1 MNGGTVDGPKRRPPH
16 LTVQDA
22 LVNHL
27 AVPVRLPQ
35 QQDINIANVEAA
47 LLERV
52 ILAAKTMRQSSHH
65 LLWESVGRSLK
76 ASANVAPCGRLDR
89 SVLVNELRHVTSI
102 ASLDFLIIYVRG
114 QNAAVFI
121 YRDDRKDVVFEIFE
135 ASPKSESVLAAEDV
149 LTWDFPG
156 GAISVPHTRFTDEG
170 FLNHLAEFLDTASH
184 AEPTKEFAAS
194 AVKAGSSHVEVR
206 GTPDPSLISSMLA
219 ALLEAN
225 GRRVAPAVLRKRVRD
240 DVCFSSGMPWRRLPL
255 WLILRVC
262 VRRFLGIGLGERIGR
277 IEYKFFIALVLSN
290 LLQEV
295 AETSSPDRV
304 SHLKAKLS
312 MRLVKLD
319 TDHHNVQGDT
329 ERACFEQL
337 FRDLEPLFTRSVQLA
352 SNHLTTSWARF
363 IKSTTRAVP
372 ELPRRATEDDM
383 KMNLLHSG
391 VYLHGAMDRWRQ
403 ACRDPRRASAR
414 PHVDAKQH
422 LSNFPVP
429 YFTLSS
435 LERQAEERCKETPD
449 IPNVE
454 MLDSRCRSLSRLM
467 LDYLSKLGSHYDGYI
482 EQKSIAIL
490 TVMELWVQLD
500 YATCV
505 RFPLLADF
513 HPLFVPSSLDVLY
526 LPKYSDMQRLESIQD
541 YLRRRIDSCTEGQ
554 FTIFED
560 PQPGC
565 FAHRYFDTAPDSAR
579 LQEIREDITRQAQ
592 RDRKIKE
599 QEWERKSCA
608 FERMSKEVQIGT
620 CLLTDGD
627 QPDAFGYQIPPSHS
641 PNCPRCYTRT
651 AMDRMRIDIVEDPLP
666 EDETMQ
672 KIVVF
677 ELGVFD
683 GAATF
688 TTYRDTTWAIVTHL
702 ASMSTDRGVSPRC
715 TIHSYAGLL
724 KFASQSPYD
733 VVLASTTK
741 SFLATHYRTVPFPVA
756 LEDLLKPNGLRYT
769 YYDQLS
775 EVYPSRSSVIVR
787 RPSFAHHCRLPLA
800 NTPFSAISQ
809 AFPADKPGP
818 SSYEVV
824 ASQASCPQGL
834 NMHEFLAFQ
843 TLLSG
848 ISRRWISLL
857 AELGSSNL
865 NFSSEA
871 TLILVR
877 FVALQAGPLGDTDDS
892 LRVVHGILREES
904 FGRKL
909 LQQLS
914 QRLTSISTNWREV
927 FVMDTIITLA
937 LRLYELTNE
946 CSHAV
951 HFKALHLL
959 GSARQIALGWMT
971 LLREETRNEKDADTA
986 RRVQQ
991 YAVWA
996 ALLCRRTF
1004 AIHVDQHTTLDT
1016 ESLGTFVECSITLQ
1030 NNLPGNINSFP
1041 SLLKEAVIAN
1051 FKLGYRLQPLVM
1063 RSIETEPIAFISV
1076 LSPFWPPAKDA
1087 QPDVLTN
1094 KANYPGWVS
1103 FDATITTSEGTKM
1116 RTQTISYHITQGLLL
1131 VEGVPVGKLPSG
1143 HQKDPQLTALLGNQS
1158 FLTCPSFLP
1167 DMTYLLS
1174 IKPEDHEIHV
1184 GSLNGAL
1191 VVRARKNGRILEL
1204 IDKNV
1209 FGTQSSFDLPGPLL
1223 ADCFHWLDLATGVL
1237 EVRPASLRWHSRSSN
1252 WHLELKTG
1260 SCYRT
1265 IPMPHSLR
1273 QQTMTK
1279 FGTCPASLE
1288 LRLVNPHVPL
1298 FHRVARIVEG
1308 VEARQQIIVSQ
1319 PTLMGRGLDVELRG
1333 IQLRLYVTKKRLY
1346 CRQLDSI
1353 IDPCQSIGT
1362 WNGLRSM
1369 LVFKH
1374 VQSNVRTALVPLGD
1388 LKVERTGPY
1397 VQVGVHASNSDV
1409 GKFVVNEMLGRMECA
1424 PEPTLI
1430 LKKAELHA
1438 MTSFV
1443 LPDTLTG
1450 RTGTEEA
1457 LAILTSGAAQP
1468 WQPLRVPQLRILKSL
1483 TNLTPKRAYYPD
1495 ESIKTLKTEHW
1506 NPSLTPSIQHED
1518 FMGVVDGIFARS
1530 ERLRQFFNPPIPGSL
1545 VLTPAGPVS
1554 PTSAT
1559 DPLLELQEEIRNIQ
1573 TLQEEIGNIQTANC
1587 WHLTAR
1593 ASLRRRR
1600 HHRQLPLHASERPP
1614 QDKEYI
1620 SRDRATVANM
1630 AYSNVLEIVS
1640 LIRMWPQKVKTAQ
1653 NLARLLSESSSIK
1666 GFDAAFDSVLLTDR
1680 IGMDVARHWGSLI
1693 VSAKS
1698 QAANKSALMFLFAG
1712 ASFRF
1717 DAKMDL
1723 IRAILG
1729 FAMYE
1734 ELQTLP
1740 TPAYSEF
1747 NWFRIGEVPTPGWLL
1762 PIIRPFA
1769 VPPSKDEA
1777 SDQLREFLSAK
1788 DRRKIKEADAK
1799 HEKLAQEDC
1808 ARVTKSLLAQW
1819 PCATPSIEG
1828 LDDCV
1833 LVDLDGALKGL
1844 RKEWSRMFQNLELS
1858 NYLALV
1864 EGLLQKRQT
1873 NERFVLPTQPSPG
1886 QTWATRAA
1894 SNELPSLKDDLMRRP
1909 FRNSSK
1915 YQRHVT
1921 STASATFPN
1930 DRWNHER
1937 NRKFGFMAPAHY
1949 RDGDRPFPMA
1959 PTGPRSSRG
1968 SDQHVATRR
1977 GAAGASK
1984 TIDELEIIV
1993 RDSMH
1998 FCSGSLVREQYA
2010 HELLQSIDSLK
2021 RRDAQDSTP
2030 SFPESPRH
2038 RDTKALV
2045 DDVRQAFAAIC
2056 SSFSSPQNW
2065 DSERRVKWLEYG
2077 RLWPVVTP
2085 TTVLQQIGSIN
2096 KTTFGSGTKEAIIHY
2111 GLAMTSLQR
2120 QQRLNT
2126 LANRFWGKT
2135 THHQDLRYKEEQQN
2149 TGHSNWDPADYP
2161 DWLLLEIES
2170 NLLIRPDQIDV
2181 ALATISPRTGTN
2193 SVLQLNMGRGKTSCI
2208 IPMVAALLSND
2219 SLTRVIVP
2227 KALLQQT
2234 AQLLQSRLG
2243 GLLNRELAHVP
2254 FSRRSPTDV
2263 ANIKAYGALHRD
2275 LMKNSG
2281 VMICLPE
2288 HVLSFALSG
2297 LQRVLDNRV
2306 NEAALMVKTQS
2317 WLKSVCRDILDESD
2331 YTLSARTQLIYPSG
2345 TRITLDGHPHRWVV
2359 AEKVLQLV
2367 DLHLHSLAIAFPESI
2382 EVVRRSGGG
2391 YPIVYFLRTDVE
2403 TELTRRLIRDICI
2416 GNGAIL
2422 PDVGLTKIDRRCI
2435 KEFISSIKVRESTL
2449 AHIRGL
2455 CPDKL
2460 HIRQTVYLLRGLL
2473 VNRILLSCL
2482 RKKWNVEYGLHPLRD
2497 PVAVPYTA
2505 KGVPSE
2511 QSEWGHPDCCVL
2523 LTCLA
2528 FYYNGVTQTQLT
2540 QALEHVLK
2548 SDDPAAAYDRW
2559 TQTTKGFP
2567 DSLREWSSINV
2578 DDHLQLEAIWKAVRY
2593 NVVVIDYFLNNLVFA
2608 QHAKQFQLKLQSSGW
2623 DLPLFATSIDAPSGK
2638 AQFRGTTR
2646 TLTTGF
2652 SGTNDNRTMLPLNI
2666 EQQDLDGLRH
2676 TNAEVLTYLLSPRNR
2691 NYQVIEGIDGRRL
2704 SEEGFLKLLVRYR
2717 IRILIDAGAQ
2727 ILEMS
2732 NETVARRWLE
2742 LTEDAPAAL
2751 YFDESNKPWMIS
2763 RIGTKTPL
2771 LASAYADDLSQCLV
2785 YLDEAHTRGTDLKL
2799 PPTAKGALT
2808 LGLGQSKDKT
2818 VQAAMRLRQLGQ
2830 TQAVVWF
2837 APPEVHSSILDLQK
2851 KSTGSTLDSSDVIR
2865 WLLSNTCDGLEQLQ
2879 PLYYAQGM
2887 DFSRRVQAAV
2897 DNPSFLTDQRQRQ
2910 RYVACIRQE
2919 ESQTLRDLYEPK
2931 AKTKVTGL
2939 KGASEPS
2946 IASFV
2951 SQLNSQKA
2959 TFRDTGHAVHAS
2971 VLQEQEREVAIEVAY
2986 EVESVRQ
2993 VKKPP
2998 RLSPLTFPGL
3008 HPDLEMFAQTGRLAQ
3023 TSVSCR
3029 RALAFISDTH
3039 VGRMSGVSQKG
3050 PGQLLISTEFQR
3062 AVKQQQYDG
3071 YQNDGC
3077 LRPVNWIL
3085 WSQSTETAIVIIP
3098 EEAELLLP
3106 IVRSTNSPTWILT
3119 YAAPVTRKMLHFNR
3133 LDYYAIPDLPD
3144 NWKAPTW
3151 LTVELGIFAGRL
3163 YFEWDEYSVL
3173 CQLAGLDPS
3182 SNSQEDWEDDGD
3194 GDGDEEEGAAISQMD
3209 GAMSNL
3215 DQGGQGGLGTKSAAI
3230 ATKPLVFLQD
3240 WLALRR
3246 RGQDFVHTPM
3256 GHVTQS
3262 KPLHAEHSFFRK
3274 NEDWEEAA
3282 AGARKPY
3289 APITKRVAVA
3299 TSPGGA
3305 EEEFD
3310 GIDEMVY
3317 APEDDIDSDSDDE
3330 IEYHED
3336 EMFSASDDEKL
3347 DGGANGRREVS
3358 PAISSGSS
3366 DVVPA
3371 RRPGVS
3377 SRGSRG
3383 RGGVRRGR

>member
-1 MNGGTVDGPKRRPPH
+1 MNRGMADGGNRRQPH
-16 LTVQDA
+16 LMVQDA

-27 AVPVRLPQ
+27 AMPVRLPQ
-35 QQDINIANVEAA
+35 QQDANIANVEAA

-52 ILAAKTMRQSSHH
+52 ILAAKTMRQGSHH
-65 LLWESVGRSLK
+65 LLWESIGRSLK
-76 ASANVAPCGRLDR
+76 ASANVASCGRLDR
-89 SVLVNELRHVTSI
+89 SALINELRHVTSV
-102 ASLDFLIIYVRG
+102 ASSDFLIIYVRG
-114 QNAAVFI
+114 QNAAIFI

-156 GAISVPHTRFTDEG
+156 GAISVPHTRFTDKD
-170 FLNHLAEFLDTASH
+170 FLNHLVEFLDTASH
-184 AEPTKEFAAS
+184 AEPTKAFAAS
-194 AVKAGSSHVEVR
+194 AVKAGSSHVEIR
-206 GTPDPSLISSMLA
+206 DTPDPSLISSMLA

-225 GRRVAPAVLRKRVRD
+225 GRRIAPPVLRKRVRD
-240 DVCFSSGMPWRRLPL
+240 DVCFTSGMPWRRLPL

-295 AETSSPDRV
+295 LDTSSPDRI

-319 TDHHNVQGDT
+319 TDHHNAQGDT
-329 ERACFEQL
+329 DRARFEQL

-352 SNHLTTSWARF
+352 SNHLTSSWSGF
-363 IKSTTRAVP
+363 VMDTTRAVP

-414 PHVDAKQH
+414 PHDDSTQN
-422 LSNFPVP
+422 LSDLPLP
-429 YFTLSS
+429 YFKLSS
-435 LERQAEERCKETPD
+435 LECQAEKLCDQTPD
-449 IPNVE
+449 FANVE
-454 MLDSRCRSLSRLM
+454 MVGDRCRALSKLI
-467 LDYLSKLGSHYDGYI
+467 LDYLSNLGSHYDGYI

-490 TVMELWVQLD
+490 TVMELWIQLD
-500 YATCV
+500 YAACV
-505 RFPLLADF
+505 RFPLLSSF

-526 LPKYSDMQRLESIQD
+526 LPKHIDMQRLQGIQG
-541 YLRRRIDSCTEGQ
+541 YLRQRIDSCAESQ

-565 FAHRYFDTAPDSAR
+565 FAHEYFDAAPDSAR
-579 LQEIREDITRQAQ
+579 LQKIREDIMRHAE
-592 RDRKIKE
+592 RDRKEKE
-599 QEWERKSCA
+599 QEWERKSRA
-608 FERMSKEVQIGT
+608 FERMSKEVQVGT
-620 CLLTDGD
+620 CLFTDGD
-627 QPDAFGYQIPPSHS
+627 RLDAFGHQIPPRHH
-641 PNCPRCYTRT
+641 PNCPRCHTRT
-651 AMDRMRIDIVEDPLP
+651 TMDRMRIDIVEDPLP
-666 EDETMQ
+666 EDEIMQ

-683 GAATF
+683 GAAIF
-688 TTYRDTTWAIVTHL
+688 TTYRDITWAIVSQL
-702 ASMSTDRGVSPRC
+702 ASMSKDQGVPPRC
-715 TIHSYAGLL
+715 TIRSYTGLG
-724 KFASQSPYD
+724 KFNSQSQSD

-741 SFLATHYRTVPFPVA
+741 SFLATHYRTVPLPVA

-775 EVYPSRSSVIVR
+775 KLYPSRSSVIVR
-787 RPSFAHHCRLPLA
+787 HPSFAHHCRLPLA

-824 ASQASCPQGL
+824 TSQASCPQGL

-848 ISRRWISLL
+848 NARRWISLL

-871 TLILVR
+871 TLVLVR
-877 FVALQAGPLGDTDDS
+877 FVALQAGPLGDTDDT
-892 LRVVHGILREES
+892 LRVSHGILREES
-904 FGRKL
+904 FGCKL
-909 LQQLS
+909 LEQLS

-937 LRLYELTNE
+937 LRLYELTEE

-959 GSARQIALGWMT
+959 GSARQTALGWMT
-971 LLREETRNEKDADTA
+971 LLREETRNEKDADIA

-1004 AIHVDQHTTLDT
+1004 AIHADQLTTLDT
-1016 ESLGTFVECSITLQ
+1016 ESLGMFVECSITLQ
-1030 NNLPGNINSFP
+1030 NNLPSNINSFP
-1041 SLLKEAVIAN
+1041 SLLKEAVITN
-1051 FKLGYRLQPLVM
+1051 FKLGHRLQPLVL
-1063 RSIETEPIAFISV
+1063 RSIETEPVAFVSV

-1087 QPDVLTN
+1087 QPNGLTN
-1094 KANYPGWVS
+1094 QANQPGWVS
-1103 FDATITTSEGTKM
+1103 FNVTITASEDTRM
-1116 RTQTISYHITQGLLL
+1116 RMQIISYHITQGLLL
-1131 VEGVPVGKLPSG
+1131 VDSVPVGKLPSS

-1158 FLTCPSFLP
+1158 FLTYPSFLP

-1174 IKPEDHEIHV
+1174 IRPEDHEIHV
-1184 GSLNGAL
+1184 GFLNGTL
-1191 VVRARKNGRILEL
+1191 VVRARKNGKILEL
-1204 IDKNV
+1204 IDKNI
-1209 FGTQSSFDLPGPLL
+1209 FGTTSSFDLPGPLL
-1223 ADCFHWLDLATGVL
+1223 AECFHWLDLATGEL

-1260 SCYRT
+1260 RCYRT
-1265 IPMPHSLR
+1265 LPMPNFLR
-1273 QQTMTK
+1273 QQTMAK
-1279 FGTCPASLE
+1279 FGACPPFLE
-1288 LRLVNPHVPL
+1288 LRLVSPHVPL

-1308 VEARQQIIVSQ
+1308 VEARRQIIVSQ
-1319 PTLMGRGLDVELRG
+1319 PALVNRSLEVDLRG

-1346 CRQLDSI
+1346 CRQLDSV

-1374 VQSNVRTALVPLGD
+1374 IQSNVRTVLVPLGN
-1388 LKVERTGPY
+1388 LRVERTGPY
-1397 VQVGVHASNSDV
+1397 VQVRVDAPDSAV
-1409 GKFVVNEMLGRMECA
+1409 GKFVVNDMLGCMDCA

-1468 WQPLRVPQLRILKSL
+1468 WQPLGVPQLRILKSL
-1483 TNLTPKRAYYPD
+1483 TSLTPKRAYYPD

-1506 NPSLTPSIQHED
+1506 NIGLTPSIQHED
-1518 FMGVVDGIFARS
+1518 LMGVVDGIFARS
-1530 ERLRQFFNPPIPGSL
+1530 ERLRQFFNPPMHASL
-1545 VLTPAGPVS
+1545 ALPPAGPVS
-1554 PTSAT
+1554 SASPP
-1559 DPLLELQEEIRNIQ
+1559 DPLLAVQEEIRNIQ
-1573 TLQEEIGNIQTANC
+1573 TANS

-1600 HHRQLPLHASERPP
+1600 HHRQLPIHASERPP
-1614 QDKEYI
+1614 RDKEYI
-1620 SRDRATVANM
+1620 SRDRATVSNM

-1640 LIRMWPQKVKTAQ
+1640 LVRKWPQKMKTAQ
-1653 NLARLLSESSSIK
+1653 NLVRVLSESSSIK
-1666 GFDAAFDSVLLTDR
+1666 GFDTPFDSVLLTDR

-1698 QAANKSALMFLFAG
+1698 QASNKSALMFLFAG

-1734 ELQTLP
+1734 ELRTLP

-1747 NWFRIGEVPTPGWLL
+1747 DWFRIGEIPTPAWLL
-1762 PIIRPFA
+1762 PMIRPFA
-1769 VPPSKDEA
+1769 IPPPKDDAAE
-1777 SDQLREFLSAK
+1777 QLQQFLSAK
-1788 DRRKIKEADAK
+1788 DRRKLKEADAK
-1799 HEKLAQEDC
+1799 HKKLAQEHC
-1808 ARVTKSLLAQW
+1808 IRVTESLLAQW
-1819 PCATPSIEG
+1819 PCATPSIVG

-1833 LVDLDGALKGL
+1833 LVDIDGALNEL
-1844 RKEWSRMFQNLELS
+1844 RKEWARLFQNLELS
-1858 NYLALV
+1858 NHLALV
-1864 EGLLQKRQT
+1864 ESLLQKRQT
-1873 NERFVLPTQPSPG
+1873 GERFVLPTQPLPG
-1886 QTWATRAA
+1886 QTWAMRTAC
-1894 SNELPSLKDDLMRRP
+1894 NELPSLKEDLMRRP
-1909 FRNSSK
+1909 FRTPNK
-1915 YQRHVT
+1915 AQQRAKSPT
-1921 STASATFPN
+1921 SVIIPSE
-1930 DRWNHER
+1930 RWNHER
-1937 NRKFGFMAPAHY
+1937 NQKFGFTAPAHHH
-1949 RDGDRPFPMA
+1949 DGDRPFPME
-1959 PTGPRSSRG
+1959 PSGPRGFRV
-1968 SDQHVATRR
+1968 SDQHVARRR
-1977 GAAGASK
+1977 GAAAGSK

-1993 RDSMH
+1993 RDSMSH
-1998 FCSGSLVREQYA
+1998 CSGSLVREKYA
-2010 HELLQSIDSLK
+2010 HGLLQSIGSLK
-2021 RRDAQDSTP
+2021 RRDAHDSTP

-2045 DDVRQAFAAIC
+2045 NDVRQSFDAIC

-2065 DSERRVKWLEYG
+2065 ASERRIRWLEHG
-2077 RLWPVVTP
+2077 RLWPAVTP
-2085 TTVLQQIGSIN
+2085 ATVLQQIGSIN
-2096 KTTFGSGTKEAIIHY
+2096 KTTFGSGIKEAIIRY

-2120 QQRLNT
+2120 QQRLNA
-2126 LANRFWGKT
+2126 LANRTWVKV
-2135 THHQDLRYKEEQQN
+2135 THHQDLRYKEEQEN
-2149 TGHSNWDPADYP
+2149 TGHTNWDPAEYP

-2181 ALATISPRTGTN
+2181 ASATISPRTGTN

-2288 HVLSFALSG
+2288 HVLSFTLSG

-2306 NEAALMVKTQS
+2306 NEASLMVKTQS

-2367 DLHLHSLAIAFPESI
+2367 DLHLHSLAVVFPESI
-2382 EVVRRSGGG
+2382 EVVRRPGGG

-2403 TELTRRLIRDICI
+2403 IELTRRLTKDICI
-2416 GNGAIL
+2416 GNGGIL
-2422 PDVGLTKIDRRCI
+2422 PDAGLTKIDRRCI
-2435 KEFISSIKVRESTL
+2435 KEFISGIKIRESTL
-2449 AHIRGL
+2449 THIRGL

-2473 VNRILLSCL
+2473 VNRILVSCL

-2497 PVAVPYTA
+2497 PIAVPYTA

-2528 FYYNGVTQTQLT
+2528 FYYSGVTQTQLT

-2559 TQTTKGFP
+2559 AQTTKRFP

-2623 DLPLFATSIDAPSGK
+2623 DLPLFSTSIDAPPGK
-2638 AQFRGTTR
+2638 TQSRDTTR

-2666 EQQDLDGLRH
+2666 EQQDLDGLQH

-2691 NYQVIEGIDGRRL
+2691 HYQIIEDKDGRRL
-2704 SEEGFLKLLVRYR
+2704 SEEGFLSLLVDYR

-2799 PPTAKGALT
+2799 PPMAKGALT

-2851 KSTGSTLDSSDVIR
+2851 KPAGSTLDSSDVIR

-2919 ESQTLRDLYEPK
+2919 ESQTLQDLYEPK
-2931 AKTKVTGL
+2931 ARSKVTGL

-2971 VLQEQEREVAIEVAY
+2971 VLQEQEREIAVEVAY

-2993 VKKPP
+2993 VKRPP
-2998 RLSPLTFPGL
+2998 HLSPLTFPGL
-3008 HPDLEMFAQTGRLAQ
+3008 HPDLEMFAQSGCLAQ
-3023 TSVSCR
+3023 ASVSCR
-3029 RALAFISDTH
+3029 RALAFISDTR
-3039 VGRMSGVSQKG
+3039 VGRVSGVSRKG
-3050 PGQLLISTEFQR
+3050 PGRLLISTEFQR

-3106 IVRSTNSPTWILT
+3106 IVRSTDSPTWILT

-3133 LDYYAIPDLPD
+3133 LDYYAIPDLPEK
-3144 NWKAPTW
+3144 WKAPPW

-3163 YFEWDEYSVL
+3163 YFEWDEYHVL
-3173 CQLAGLDPS
+3173 CQLVGLDPS

-3194 GDGDEEEGAAISQMD
+3194 GDEDEDGRATIVQTDGVTSDTHQEGKS
-3209 GAMSNL
+3209 
-3215 DQGGQGGLGTKSAAI
+3215 KSAVI

-3274 NEDWEEAA
+3274 DEDAEGMA

-3289 APITKRVAVA
+3289 APITKGAA
-3299 TSPGGA
+3299 ATTSPGSA

-3336 EMFSASDDEKL
+3336 EMFAASDEESLQGED
-3347 DGGANGRREVS
+3347 GRREAS
-3358 PAISSGSS
+3358 PAVSS
-3366 DVVPA
+3366 DSAEFKTA

-3383 RGGVRRGR
+3383 RGGRRGR